1 VLAVGA
7 VKPTPVAQS
16 GEVVVRQIMQAT
28 LSADHRVSNGA
39 DAAQF
44 LVEIKR
50 LLKNPLA
57 LVAESLAGGAN
68 QWHE

>member
-1 VLAVGA
+1 
-7 VKPTPVAQS
+7 
-16 GEVVVRQIMQAT
+16 MQAT

-57 LVAESLAGGAN
+57 LVGESLAGGAN